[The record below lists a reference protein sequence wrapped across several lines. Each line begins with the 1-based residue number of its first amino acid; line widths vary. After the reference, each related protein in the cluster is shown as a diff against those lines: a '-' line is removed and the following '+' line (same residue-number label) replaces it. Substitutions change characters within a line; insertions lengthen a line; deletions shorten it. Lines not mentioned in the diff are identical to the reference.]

1 MAAEIAAPE
10 PAKAAQNEEIKP
22 QTSEAAPATP
32 RKSTT
37 EPASETKTLT
47 SPAQR
52 QTLTEA
58 TVIAA
63 AKPKQAPAEAEPTK
77 SSSQTIAVVVEIN
90 EGHVTEAYVK
100 TPQHGMA
107 AYEATA
113 LRLARQRRFPK
124 GTNRRETINLQV
136 TRER

>member
-1 MAAEIAAPE
+1 MPAKSAESPAPPE
-10 PAKAAQNEEIKP
+10 PAQAA
-22 QTSEAAPATP
+22 
-32 RKSTT
+32 
-37 EPASETKTLT
+37 
-47 SPAQR
+47 
-52 QTLTEA
+52 
-58 TVIAA
+58 
-63 AKPKQAPAEAEPTK
+63 
-77 SSSQTIAVVVEIN
+77 SQTIAVVVEIN

-136 TRER
+136 THER